1 MSTTTLFAN
10 GRVIDPAAGLDG
22 VLDALVVDG
31 RVAAVGH
38 DVPRPDDAQIVDC
51 TGLVVAP
58 GFVDLHCH
66 LREPGQEHKE
76 TLASGLAAAAAG
88 GFTTV
93 YCMPNTAPPLDTPER
108 VQWVREHAASV
119 SPLQLYVI
127 AAISTGQAGE
137 RLAPLR
143 ELAAAGAVA
152 FSDDGRPVWNDE
164 VMRAALRRAGELG
177 LPLSLHEEDRELA
190 AGGVMNAG
198 PAAARLGLRGLPA
211 AAEERMIARDIAL
224 LADEGARARV
234 HIAHVSTAG
243 AVALVRDA
251 KRRGLP
257 VSAEATP
264 HHLTLTDELV
274 ARPWDGRP
282 YDTRAKVNPPLRT
295 KEDVDAVV
303 AGLRDGTIEAI
314 ATDHAPHSAAD
325 KRCPYEQA
333 AFGISLFETALA
345 SVLTLYHE
353 DRAPLPVLIERLTA
367 GPARLFGLDAGTLTA
382 GARADVVVFD
392 PDEEW
397 TVDAAAFRSRGKNTP
412 LDGARLRG
420 RVVMTLAGGVEAYGR
435 EARGDRRRARG
446 ERIGR
451 GEPDARGKRQ
461 VRDVRTFVCRL
472 PPVAPRLPPNNG
484 HIGANER
491 D

>member
-1 MSTTTLFAN
+1 M
-10 GRVIDPAAGLDG
+10 
-22 VLDALVVDG
+22 
-31 RVAAVGH
+31 
-38 DVPRPDDAQIVDC
+38 
-51 TGLVVAP
+51 
-58 GFVDLHCH
+58 DLHCH
-66 LREPGQEHKE
+66 LRARGQEHKE
-76 TLASGLAAAAAG
+76 TLAAGLAAAAGG

-93 YCMPNTAPPLDTPER
+93 CCMPNTTPPLDTPER
-108 VQWVREHAASV
+108 VQWARERAASV
-119 SPLQLYVI
+119 SPIHLHVI
-127 AAISTGQAGE
+127 AAITTEQAGE

-143 ELAAAGAVA
+143 ELAAAGAMA
-152 FSDDGRPVWNDE
+152 FSDDGRPVWNDD
-164 VMRAALRRAGELG
+164 VMRAALRAAGELG

-190 AGGVMNAG
+190 VGGVMNAG
-198 PAAARLGLRGLPA
+198 PVAARLGLRGLLA

-224 LADEGARARV
+224 LAAEEGRARI

-251 KRRGLP
+251 KQRGLP

-345 SVLTLYHE
+345 SVLALYHE
-353 DRAPLPVLIERLTA
+353 GRAPLPLLIKRLTS
-367 GPARLFGLDAGTLTA
+367 GPARLFRLDAGTLTP
-382 GARADVVVFD
+382 GARADIVVFD

-397 TVDAAAFRSRGKNTP
+397 AVDAAAFRSKGKNTP
-412 LDGARLRG
+412 LDGAHLRG
-420 RVVMTLAGGVEAYGR
+420 RVVMTLAAGAEAYRR
-435 EARGDRRRARG
+435 EAS
-446 ERIGR
+446 ERY
-451 GEPDARGKRQ
+451 
-461 VRDVRTFVCRL
+461 
-472 PPVAPRLPPNNG
+472 
-484 HIGANER
+484 
-491 D
+491 

>member
-1 MSTTTLFAN
+1 M
-10 GRVIDPAAGLDG
+10 IDPLAGI
-22 VLDALVVDG
+22 DAVRDVLVVDG
-31 RVAAVGH
+31 RVAVIGH
-38 DVPRPDDAQIVDC
+38 DAPKPDGAKVIDC
-51 TGLVVAP
+51 AGLVVAP

-93 YCMPNTAPPLDTPER
+93 CCMPNTTPPLDTPGR
-108 VQWVREHAASV
+108 VQWARERAVSV
-119 SPLQLYVI
+119 SPVDLYVI
-127 AAISTGQAGE
+127 AAITTEQAGE

-143 ELAAAGAVA
+143 ELANAGAVA
-152 FSDDGRPVWNDE
+152 FSDDGRPVWNDD
-164 VMRAALRRAGELG
+164 VMRMALRRADELG

-198 PAAARLGLRGLPA
+198 PVAARLGLRGLPA

-224 LADEGARARV
+224 LAAEGGRARV

-251 KRRGLP
+251 RRRGLP

-264 HHLTLTDELV
+264 HHLTLTDDLV

-303 AGLRDGTIEAI
+303 AGLLDGTIEAI

-333 AFGISLFETALA
+333 AFGISLFETALS
-345 SVLTLYHE
+345 SVLTLYQE
-353 DRAPLPVLIERLTA
+353 RRAPLPVLIERLTA
-367 GPARLFGLDAGTLTA
+367 GPARLFGINAGTLTP
-382 GARADVVVFD
+382 GASADIVVFD
-392 PDEEW
+392 PNEEW
-397 TVDAAAFRSRGKNTP
+397 TVDAAAFRSKGKNTP
-412 LDGARLRG
+412 LDGVRLRG
-420 RVVMTLAGGVEAYGR
+420 RVVMTLAEGAEAYRR
-435 EARGDRRRARG
+435 ESRG
-446 ERIGR
+446 
-451 GEPDARGKRQ
+451 
-461 VRDVRTFVCRL
+461 
-472 PPVAPRLPPNNG
+472 
-484 HIGANER
+484 
-491 D
+491 

>member
-1 MSTTTLFAN
+1 M
-10 GRVIDPAAGLDG
+10 IDPLAGI
-22 VLDALVVDG
+22 DAVRDVLVVDG
-31 RVAAVGH
+31 RVAVIGH
-38 DVPRPDDAQIVDC
+38 DAPKPDGAKVIDC
-51 TGLVVAP
+51 AGLVVAP

-76 TLASGLAAAAAG
+76 TLASGLAAAAG

-93 YCMPNTAPPLDTPER
+93 CCMPNTTPPLDTPGR
-108 VQWVREHAASV
+108 VQWARERAVSV
-119 SPLQLYVI
+119 SPVHLYVI
-127 AAISTGQAGE
+127 AAITTEQAGE

-143 ELAAAGAVA
+143 ELANAGAVA
-152 FSDDGRPVWNDE
+152 FSDDGRPVWNDD
-164 VMRAALRRAGELG
+164 VMRMALRRADELG

-198 PAAARLGLRGLPA
+198 PVAARLGLRGLPA

-224 LADEGARARV
+224 LAAEGGRARV

-251 KRRGLP
+251 RRRGLP

-264 HHLTLTDELV
+264 HHLTLTDDLV

-303 AGLRDGTIEAI
+303 AGLLDGTIEAI

-333 AFGISLFETALA
+333 AFGISLFETALS
-345 SVLTLYHE
+345 SVLTLYQE
-353 DRAPLPVLIERLTA
+353 RRAPLPVLIERLTA
-367 GPARLFGLDAGTLTA
+367 GPARLFGINAGTLTP
-382 GARADVVVFD
+382 GASADIVVFD
-392 PDEEW
+392 PNEEW
-397 TVDAAAFRSRGKNTP
+397 TVDAAAFRSKGKNTP
-412 LDGARLRG
+412 LDGVRLRG
-420 RVVMTLAGGVEAYGR
+420 RVVMTLAEGAEAYRR
-435 EARGDRRRARG
+435 ESRG
-446 ERIGR
+446 
-451 GEPDARGKRQ
+451 
-461 VRDVRTFVCRL
+461 
-472 PPVAPRLPPNNG
+472 
-484 HIGANER
+484 
-491 D
+491 

>member
-1 MSTTTLFAN
+1 MSTKILFAN
-10 GRVIDPAAGLDG
+10 GRVIDPLTGLDA
-22 VLDALVVDG
+22 VRDVLVVDG
-31 RVAAVGH
+31 RVAAIGH
-38 DVPRPDDAQIVDC
+38 YAPKPDGAQVVDC
-51 TGLVVAP
+51 AGLVVAP

-93 YCMPNTAPPLDTPER
+93 CCMPNTTPPLDTLGR
-108 VQWVREHAASV
+108 VQWARERAVPV
-119 SPLQLYVI
+119 SPVHLYVI
-127 AAISTGQAGE
+127 AAITAEQAGE

-143 ELAAAGAVA
+143 ELAEAGAVA
-152 FSDDGRPVWNDE
+152 FSDDGRPVWNDD
-164 VMRAALRRAGELG
+164 VMRLALRGAGELG

-211 AAEERMIARDIAL
+211 VAEERMIARDIAL
-224 LADEGARARV
+224 LAAEGGRARV

-251 KRRGLP
+251 KQRGLP

-264 HHLTLTDELV
+264 HHLTLTDDLV

-295 KEDVDAVV
+295 KEDGDAVV
-303 AGLRDGTIEAI
+303 AGLLDGTIEAI
-314 ATDHAPHSAAD
+314 ATDHAPHGAAD

-353 DRAPLPVLIERLTA
+353 RRAPLPTLVERLTA
-367 GPARLFGLDAGTLTA
+367 GPARLFGINAGTLTP
-382 GARADVVVFD
+382 GVSADIVVFD
-392 PDEEW
+392 PNEEW
-397 TVDAAAFRSRGKNTP
+397 TVDAAAFRSKGKNTP

-420 RVVMTLAGGVEAYGR
+420 RVVMTLAEGAEAYRR
-435 EARGDRRRARG
+435 ETRG
-446 ERIGR
+446 
-451 GEPDARGKRQ
+451 
-461 VRDVRTFVCRL
+461 
-472 PPVAPRLPPNNG
+472 
-484 HIGANER
+484 
-491 D
+491 

>member
-1 MSTTTLFAN
+1 MCAAILLTN
-10 GRVIDPAAGLDG
+10 GRVIDPLTGLDAVG
-22 VLDALVVDG
+22 DVLVVDG
-31 RVAAVGH
+31 RVAAIGH
-38 DVPRPDDAQIVDC
+38 DAPQLAGAQVVDC
-51 TGLVVAP
+51 AGLVVTP

-93 YCMPNTAPPLDTPER
+93 CCMPNTTPPLDMPER
-108 VQWVREHAASV
+108 VQWARARAASV
-119 SPLQLYVI
+119 SPVHLYVI
-127 AAISTGQAGE
+127 AAITTEQAGE

-143 ELAAAGAVA
+143 ELADAGAVA
-152 FSDDGRPVWNDE
+152 FSDDGRPVWNDD
-164 VMRAALRRAGELG
+164 VMRLALRGAGALG
-177 LPLSLHEEDRELA
+177 LPLSLHEEDRGLA

-198 PAAARLGLRGLPA
+198 PVAARLGLRGLPA

-224 LADEGARARV
+224 LAAEGGRSRV

-264 HHLTLTDELV
+264 HHLTLTDDLV

-303 AGLRDGTIEAI
+303 EGLIDGTIEAV

-345 SVLTLYHE
+345 SVLALYHE
-353 DRAPLPVLIERLTA
+353 GRAPLPTLVERLTA
-367 GPARLFGLDAGTLTA
+367 GPARLFGIDAGTLTP
-382 GARADVVVFD
+382 GGRADIVVFD
-392 PDEEW
+392 PNEEW

-420 RVVMTLAGGVEAYGR
+420 RVVMTLAGGAEVY
-435 EARGDRRRARG
+435 RR
-446 ERIGR
+446 
-451 GEPDARGKRQ
+451 
-461 VRDVRTFVCRL
+461 
-472 PPVAPRLPPNNG
+472 
-484 HIGANER
+484 
-491 D
+491 

>member
-1 MSTTTLFAN
+1 MSTKILFAN
-10 GRVIDPAAGLDG
+10 GRVIDPLTGLDA
-22 VLDALVVDG
+22 VRDVLVVDG
-31 RVAAVGH
+31 RVAAIGH
-38 DVPRPDDAQIVDC
+38 DASKPDDAQVVDC
-51 TGLVVAP
+51 AGLVVAP

-93 YCMPNTAPPLDTPER
+93 CCMPNTTPPLDTPGR
-108 VQWVREHAASV
+108 VQWARERAASV
-119 SPLQLYVI
+119 SPVHLYVI
-127 AAISTGQAGE
+127 AAITTEQAGE

-143 ELAAAGAVA
+143 ELAEAGAVA
-152 FSDDGRPVWNDE
+152 FSDDGRPVWNDD
-164 VMRAALRRAGELG
+164 VMRLALRGAGELG

-198 PAAARLGLRGLPA
+198 PVAARLGLRGLPA
-211 AAEERMIARDIAL
+211 VAEERMIARDIAL
-224 LADEGARARV
+224 LAAEGGRARV

-251 KRRGLP
+251 RRRGLP

-264 HHLTLTDELV
+264 HHLTLTDDLV

-303 AGLRDGTIEAI
+303 AGLLDGTIEAI
-314 ATDHAPHSAAD
+314 ATDHAPHGAAD

-353 DRAPLPVLIERLTA
+353 RRAPLPVLIERLTA
-367 GPARLFGLDAGTLTA
+367 GPARLFGINAGTLTP
-382 GARADVVVFD
+382 GASADIVVFD
-392 PDEEW
+392 PNEEW
-397 TVDAAAFRSRGKNTP
+397 TVDAAAFRSKGKNTP

-420 RVVMTLAGGVEAYGR
+420 RVVMTLAEGAEAYRR
-435 EARGDRRRARG
+435 ETRG
-446 ERIGR
+446 
-451 GEPDARGKRQ
+451 
-461 VRDVRTFVCRL
+461 
-472 PPVAPRLPPNNG
+472 
-484 HIGANER
+484 
-491 D
+491 

>member
-1 MSTTTLFAN
+1 MCAAILLTN
-10 GRVIDPAAGLDG
+10 GRVIDPLTGLDAVG
-22 VLDALVVDG
+22 DVLVVDG
-31 RVAAVGH
+31 RVAAIGH
-38 DVPRPDDAQIVDC
+38 DAPQLAGAQVVDC
-51 TGLVVAP
+51 AGLVVTP

-93 YCMPNTAPPLDTPER
+93 CCMPNTTPPLDMPER
-108 VQWVREHAASV
+108 VQWARARAASV
-119 SPLQLYVI
+119 SPVHLYVI
-127 AAISTGQAGE
+127 AAITTEQAGE

-143 ELAAAGAVA
+143 ELADAGAVA
-152 FSDDGRPVWNDE
+152 FSDDGRPVWNDD
-164 VMRAALRRAGELG
+164 VMRLALRGAGALG
-177 LPLSLHEEDRELA
+177 LPLSLHEEDRGLA

-198 PAAARLGLRGLPA
+198 PVAARLGLRGLPS

-224 LADEGARARV
+224 LAAEGGRSRV

-264 HHLTLTDELV
+264 HHLTLTDDLV

-303 AGLRDGTIEAI
+303 EGLIDGTIEAV

-345 SVLTLYHE
+345 SVLALYHE
-353 DRAPLPVLIERLTA
+353 GRAPLPTLVERLTA
-367 GPARLFGLDAGTLTA
+367 GPARLFGIDAGTLTP
-382 GARADVVVFD
+382 GGRADIVVFD
-392 PDEEW
+392 PNEEW

-420 RVVMTLAGGVEAYGR
+420 RVVMTLAGGAEVY
-435 EARGDRRRARG
+435 RR
-446 ERIGR
+446 
-451 GEPDARGKRQ
+451 
-461 VRDVRTFVCRL
+461 
-472 PPVAPRLPPNNG
+472 
-484 HIGANER
+484 
-491 D
+491 

>member
-1 MSTTTLFAN
+1 M
-10 GRVIDPAAGLDG
+10 IDPLAGI
-22 VLDALVVDG
+22 DAVRDVLVVDG
-31 RVAAVGH
+31 RVAVIGH
-38 DVPRPDDAQIVDC
+38 DAPKPDGAKVIDC
-51 TGLVVAP
+51 AGLVVAP

-93 YCMPNTAPPLDTPER
+93 CCMPNTTPPLDTPGR
-108 VQWVREHAASV
+108 VQWARERAVSV
-119 SPLQLYVI
+119 SPVHLYVI
-127 AAISTGQAGE
+127 AAITTEQAGE

-143 ELAAAGAVA
+143 ELANAGAVA
-152 FSDDGRPVWNDE
+152 FSDDGRPVWNDD
-164 VMRAALRRAGELG
+164 VMRMALRRADELG

-198 PAAARLGLRGLPA
+198 PVAARLGLRGLPA

-224 LADEGARARV
+224 LAAEGGRARV

-251 KRRGLP
+251 RRRGLP

-264 HHLTLTDELV
+264 HHLTLTDDLV

-303 AGLRDGTIEAI
+303 AGLLDGTIEAI

-333 AFGISLFETALA
+333 AFGISLFETALS
-345 SVLTLYHE
+345 SVLTLYQE
-353 DRAPLPVLIERLTA
+353 RRAPLPVLIERLTA
-367 GPARLFGLDAGTLTA
+367 GPARLFGINAGTLTP
-382 GARADVVVFD
+382 GASADIVVFD
-392 PDEEW
+392 PNEEW
-397 TVDAAAFRSRGKNTP
+397 TVDAAAFRSKGKNTP
-412 LDGARLRG
+412 LDGVRLRG
-420 RVVMTLAGGVEAYGR
+420 RVVMTLAEGAEAYRR
-435 EARGDRRRARG
+435 ESRG
-446 ERIGR
+446 
-451 GEPDARGKRQ
+451 
-461 VRDVRTFVCRL
+461 
-472 PPVAPRLPPNNG
+472 
-484 HIGANER
+484 
-491 D
+491 